1 MENEKEE
8 DTHEELETKIENTIE
23 HIVISGGGLTL
34 FTYYGVLKKSAE
46 NKVWDINNIKTI
58 YGTSAGAILSVLLC
72 LKYDWETTDNY
83 IINRPWEKVF
93 NINMYLLFDIFQRK
107 GLFDLSVIK
116 ESLKPLFLGKPKFK

>member
-1 MENEKEE
+1 M
-8 DTHEELETKIENTIE
+8 
-23 HIVISGGGLTL
+23 
-34 FTYYGVLKKSAE
+34 
-46 NKVWDINNIKTI
+46 
-58 YGTSAGAILSVLLC
+58 C

-116 ESLKPLFLGKPKFK
+116 ESLKPLFLGKDIDLNITFQDFFHVCLLKILNFDL